1 MKAVYAALSYSLAL
15 SRCNC
20 CYYSTIPLLIL
31 SQANPNHRPIPE
43 LAASTDCKAR
53 IGCVPSGCFATASFP
68 RYRCQYAYLQRCS
81 LRRVMAKIPNQQV
94 EKITL
99 IVPLLSGENLYP
111 TLGYPVHQ
119 ARALIQRLPRILD
132 FEWSAMIHM
141 EPCTNTSKQTEAFT
155 INST

>member
-1 MKAVYAALSYSLAL
+1 MLGIRPFWQVKAVYAALSYSLAL

-94 EKITL
+94 EKNYSHSSTTIRRKL
-99 IVPLLSGENLYP
+99 ISHPRLSGPPSASTNPEVASH
-111 TLGYPVHQ
+111 LG
-119 ARALIQRLPRILD
+119 L
-132 FEWSAMIHM
+132 
-141 EPCTNTSKQTEAFT
+141 
-155 INST
+155 